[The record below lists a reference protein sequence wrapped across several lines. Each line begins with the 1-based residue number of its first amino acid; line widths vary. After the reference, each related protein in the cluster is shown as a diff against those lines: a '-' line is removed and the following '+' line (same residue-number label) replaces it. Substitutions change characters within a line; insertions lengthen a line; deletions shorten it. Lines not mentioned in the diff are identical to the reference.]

1 VRSAAPPRRE
11 TLRRIERIT
20 GTFRRRFSL
29 PDMADAQDIN
39 TASVYGIVQI
49 AIRKSAR
56 EKPRRIAVEDA

>member
-1 VRSAAPPRRE
+1 V
-11 TLRRIERIT
+11 RRIERIT

-39 TASVYGIVQI
+39 AASVYGIVQI